1 MVGSENYI
9 LKVFLLTIV
18 SLLLVNLNAFAASVA
33 IDQRILSHNSLL
45 TNELSQLSIDHS
57 QLFAGSLA
65 TDADQRELYA
75 MADSSAQTQSRS
87 SAQQKGGT
95 SMEKWHKYLG
105 YGTVLMAGVTAVSHS
120 DEDFH
125 ESAAYVTAA
134 GALSTLLT
142 GYLAHS
148 QRFDADEG
156 LLTKDNLHIAL
167 GTLGAVLLTTAVAI
181 ADDGEESSH
190 SGLGVIGGVLMT
202 LGVID
207 IKW

>member
-1 MVGSENYI
+1 MKDAGIFHKVI
-9 LKVFLLTIV
+9 LMIV
-18 SLLLVNLNAFAASVA
+18 VILFFASSQASAEIATLDQRYLSHSSLLDNGMA
-33 IDQRILSHNSLL
+33 
-45 TNELSQLSIDHS
+45 ELSLDHS
-57 QLFAGSLA
+57 QLFASSSA
-65 TDADQRELYA
+65 PDRRHYELYA
-75 MADSSAQTQSRS
+75 MAGDVQDARSDSEASQDRGMATER
-87 SAQQKGGT
+87 
-95 SMEKWHKYLG
+95 WHKYLG

-148 QRFDADEG
+148 SRFDTEEG
-156 LLTKDNLHIAL
+156 LLSKDNLHIVL
-167 GTLGAVLLTTAVAI
+167 GTLGAVILTTAVAI
-181 ADDGEESSH
+181 ADDGDESSH
-190 SGLGVIGGVLMT
+190 SGLGVAGGVLMT